1 MQKICVLGLG
11 YMGLPTASLLANAG
25 YDVFG
30 FDIDQ
35 KKIDKLNQGI
45 CPFDEPGLPESFK
58 AAFQAGNFKATSE
71 IQQADVF
78 IIAVPTPSKNQ
89 KADLSYVKA
98 ATQSV
103 LEVLEE
109 GNLVILEST
118 VRPKTCTEVVAPIL
132 DKSGKNYHLVH
143 CPERAIPGHTMRELV
158 ENERII
164 GGDSK
169 KSCNLAKDIYQKFV
183 KGKIYLTNLTTA
195 ECCKL
200 MENTFRDVNIALAN
214 EFSLLAEEL
223 DIDVKKAID
232 LANLH
237 PRVNIH
243 SPGPGVGGHCI
254 PIDPWFLTENTKNN
268 QLISLARHTNDEM
281 PTHTVRRLIKKAK
294 NYGLSENDLKVAVLG
309 VAYKENVDDARE
321 TPTKYVCDLLEQ
333 KSIEF
338 KVTDPYVED
347 FDFAP
352 ENLDD
357 VLIWSNCVL
366 IITNHSDYQEL
377 IYPDNIKFVFN
388 TK

>member
-1 MQKICVLGLG
+1 MQKICVIGLG

-25 YDVFG
+25 YEIIG

-35 KKIDKLNQGI
+35 AKIDKLNQGI
-45 CPFDEPGLPESFK
+45 CPFEEVGLPK
-58 AAFQAGNFKATSE
+58 AFEVAFQKGNFKATSKIE
-71 IQQADVF
+71 KADVF

-89 KADLSYVKA
+89 KADLTYVEA
-98 ATQSV
+98 ATKTVSSV
-103 LEVLEE
+103 LES
-109 GNLVILEST
+109 GNLVIIEST

-132 DKSGKNYHLVH
+132 NQANKKYNLVH

-164 GGDSK
+164 GGDSEEA
-169 KSCNLAKDIYQKFV
+169 CILAKEIYQKFV
-183 KGKIYLTNLTTA
+183 KGKIFLTNLTTA

-223 DIDVKKAID
+223 EINVKEAIK

-254 PIDPWFLTENTKNN
+254 PIDPWFLTENTQNN
-268 QLISLARHTNDEM
+268 QLITMARNINDGM
-281 PTHTVRRLIKKAK
+281 PKHTVRRLIEKAEK
-294 NYGLSENDLKVAVLG
+294 YGLAEKDLKVAVLG

-321 TPTKYVCDLLEQ
+321 TPAKHVCEILE
-333 KSIEF
+333 KKKIGF
-338 KVTDPYVED
+338 RVTDPHVEN
-347 FDFAP
+347 FDYKL
-352 ENLDD
+352 ENVEK
-357 VLIWSNCVL
+357 VLAWANCVL
-366 IITNHSDYQEL
+366 VITNHDAYQK
-377 IYPDNIKFVFN
+377 IQYPQNIKFVFN